1 MQHWSNANVDFLSTE
16 MVPSAMIAVMHELLV
31 ALSSTM
37 KRYYDRATM
46 GIVMVQAL
54 KFCAAPSVD
63 QVIGHAS
70 S

>member
-1 MQHWSNANVDFLSTE
+1 

-37 KRYYDRATM
+37 KRYYDKATM